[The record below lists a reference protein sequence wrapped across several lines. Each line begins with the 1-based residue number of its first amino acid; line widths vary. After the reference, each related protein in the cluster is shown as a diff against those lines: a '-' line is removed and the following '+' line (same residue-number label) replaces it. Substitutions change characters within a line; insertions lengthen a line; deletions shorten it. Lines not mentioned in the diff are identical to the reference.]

1 MPARG
6 AGASARTGRHEDARA
21 EPDILLDTRRS
32 GACSDA
38 PSCGASLT
46 EPPHRKERVGPGAR
60 SFTIVWPYQLGA
72 EAIASAV
79 VRASEVCEL
88 RSTCDT
94 TPDIRGIV
102 SYG

>member
-46 EPPHRKERVGPGAR
+46 DGSTLPGA
-60 SFTIVWPYQLGA
+60 LGGA
-72 EAIASAV
+72 L
-79 VRASEVCEL
+79 CPL
-88 RSTCDT
+88 
-94 TPDIRGIV
+94 PP
-102 SYG
+102 